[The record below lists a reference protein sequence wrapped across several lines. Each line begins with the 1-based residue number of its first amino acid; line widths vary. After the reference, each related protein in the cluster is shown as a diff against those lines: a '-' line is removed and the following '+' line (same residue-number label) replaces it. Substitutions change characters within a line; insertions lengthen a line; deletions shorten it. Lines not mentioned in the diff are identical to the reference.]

1 MHLFPQLHTLHFE
14 DKNPEQCQNILLFL
28 SPSLIRLTLRNHHGE
43 AIFKVCEAVAYRAR
57 YLKHLDIPN
66 PPFALPTFDSP
77 ANEIREFPRLNSL
90 TTLDWKGEIMRLKA
104 FSSLSTLPNLIKLT
118 LNTLHLEPLQDR
130 CSIPH
135 LSFTALQV
143 LTLQVRNFST
153 MIDPIL
159 SSIGAP
165 HLSEVVLTLTQ
176 DETLVE
182 NNVRSL
188 LSALSTRKK
197 LASITVSASLTSRV
211 RLSVRELLSRYS
223 EDTIDGA
230 TLEPLLKVRGLVK
243 LDLSRLACRIS
254 DSTLQRLARQWRLME
269 DLRLGS
275 SCHESM
281 PVASFSGLQ
290 AVVTGCPRLKIL
302 GIPLDTSPQPSSI
315 FATSQRTASYTCT
328 EYHVLGRDP
337 RDPIRVA
344 ALLSDILP
352 AASIHSCATSEG
364 WTLIGKLVKP
374 FAEVRREERQRA
386 EEASRQCSKR
396 SSIFSNFT

>member
-130 CSIPH
+130 CSIPR
-135 LSFTALQV
+135 LPFTALQV

-153 MIDPIL
+153 MIDLIL

-165 HLSEVVLTLTQ
+165 HLSEFVLILTQ
-176 DETLVE
+176 DETLIE

-197 LASITVSASLTSRV
+197 LASITVSASLALV
-211 RLSVRELLSRYS
+211 RPSVWGLPSHYP
-223 EDTIDGA
+223 EDMIDGA